1 MVVGSGGGEPNPT
14 SEVRTL
20 AERGL
25 GPYLIEERLATGG
38 MAEVFVAKRT
48 GPHGFFKRVA
58 LKRILPQ
65 FARDPDFVSM
75 FVDEARLAARLEHP
89 NVVQVFDFGE
99 LNGDLFLAMELVVGT
114 NVNRLLR
121 AVSARNESVPLE
133 VALHILAQTAHA
145 LAYAHRSRGEDGR
158 PLGIVH
164 RDVSPANILLTHTGH
179 VKLSDFGIAR
189 IAGKD
194 NRTDDGHVRGKLG
207 YMSPEQVMGKSL
219 DGRSDVFT
227 LTTVFAEMLLA
238 EPLFGSGSDLDV
250 LIRIRDADL
259 RVMDRSPRRL
269 PQDVRKLIHLGL
281 RPDPKERPSS
291 SAFADAVDEVVRRR
305 GIVRGP
311 DSLARLLLQLDL
323 VRGTRADRDAL
334 EAGARATWN
343 LDTTGVNAET
353 EQLGHVTTNAPA
365 IYRVRRDDRTIVGPI
380 SYPKLVQ
387 MITCG
392 EVNSDTEVSRE
403 GSEFG
408 TASMLAELTRFLS
421 TPALQWRAEETTFAT
436 RRGVLGS
443 GRLLPIV
450 HHIAKDRETGALHLF
465 DRQRRKKIYFIDG
478 RPDFVASTDKNELLG
493 EYLVATGVCLRMEVD
508 MALALLPRYGGHLGD
523 ALVGLGIL
531 RPVELFRATSAQVR
545 AKYLEAFRW
554 RSGQWAYVPGVRAQ
568 EETYPL
574 GHESTELLR
583 DAALEAHPEELEAA
597 LSPMREKIL
606 VREPSPAI
614 PLSAF
619 RVPEAWNRLLDV
631 QGDATLGAIV
641 ARESVE
647 GGLDT
652 DEVYRAFYLG
662 LSCEIVRAA

>member
-1 MVVGSGGGEPNPT
+1 
-14 SEVRTL
+14 L
-20 AERGL
+20 AERPL

-65 FARDPDFVSM
+65 FARDADFVSM
-75 FVDEARLAARLEHP
+75 FVDEARLAGRLEHP
-89 NVVQVFDFGE
+89 NVVQVFDFGDIE
-99 LNGDLFLAMELVVGT
+99 GELFLAMELVVGT

-133 VALHILAQTAHA
+133 TALHILSQTAHA
-145 LAYAHRSRGEDGR
+145 LAYAHRARDDEGK

-189 IAGKD
+189 MSGKD
-194 NRTDDGHVRGKLG
+194 TRTDDGHVRGKLG
-207 YMSPEQVMGKSL
+207 YMSPEQVMGKEL

-259 RVMDRSPRRL
+259 RVLERSPRRL
-269 PQDVRKLIHLGL
+269 PQDVMKIIRMGL
-281 RPDPKERPSS
+281 EPDPKDRPSS
-291 SAFADAVDEVVRRR
+291 SAFADAVDEIVRRR

-311 DSLARLLLQLDL
+311 DALARLLLQLDL
-323 VRGTRADRDAL
+323 VRGTKADRDAL
-334 EAGARATWN
+334 EAGARPTWT
-343 LDTTGVNAET
+343 LDTTGVNAQT
-353 EQLGHVTTNAPA
+353 EQLGDVAQGTPP
-365 IYRVRRDDRTIVGPI
+365 IYRVRRADRTIVGPL
-380 SYPKLVQ
+380 SYPRLVQ

-392 EVNSDTEVSRE
+392 DVNADTAVSKE
-403 GSEFG
+403 GGPFEL
-408 TASMLAELTRFLS
+408 ASVLPELTRFVHS
-421 TPALQWRAEETTFAT
+421 PALQWRPEETSYAT
-436 RRGVLGS
+436 RRGVLGAA
-443 GRLLPIV
+443 RLLGVV
-450 HHIAKDRETGALHLF
+450 HGIASARETGVLHLF
-465 DRQRRKKIYFIDG
+465 DNDRRKKIYFVEG

-493 EYLVATGVCLRMEVD
+493 EYLVATGVCLRMEVE

-554 RSGQWAYVPGVRAQ
+554 RTGEWAYVPGLRAQ

-574 GHESTELLR
+574 GHETTELLR

-597 LSPMREKIL
+597 LSPLREKVL
-606 VREPSPAI
+606 VREQAPPI

-619 RVPEAWNRLLDV
+619 RAPAEWNRLLDV
-631 QGDATLGAIV
+631 HGDATLGAIV
-641 ARESVE
+641 ARESFS

-652 DEVYRAFYLG
+652 EEVYRAFYLG

>member
-1 MVVGSGGGEPNPT
+1 M
-14 SEVRTL
+14 
-20 AERGL
+20 AERPL

-65 FARDPDFVSM
+65 FARDADFVSM
-75 FVDEARLAARLEHP
+75 FVDEARLAGRLEHP
-89 NVVQVFDFGE
+89 NVVQVFDFGDIE
-99 LNGDLFLAMELVVGT
+99 GELFLAMELVVGT

-133 VALHILAQTAHA
+133 TALHILSQTAHA
-145 LAYAHRSRGEDGR
+145 LAYAHRARDDEGK

-189 IAGKD
+189 MSGKD
-194 NRTDDGHVRGKLG
+194 TRTDDGHVRGKLG
-207 YMSPEQVMGKSL
+207 YMSPEQVMGKEL

-259 RVMDRSPRRL
+259 RVLERSPRRL
-269 PQDVRKLIHLGL
+269 PQDVMKIIRMGL
-281 RPDPKERPSS
+281 EPDPKDRPSS
-291 SAFADAVDEVVRRR
+291 SAFADAVDEIVRRR

-311 DSLARLLLQLDL
+311 DALARLLLQLDL
-323 VRGTRADRDAL
+323 VRGTKADRDAL
-334 EAGARATWN
+334 EAGARPTWT
-343 LDTTGVNAET
+343 LDTTGVNAQT
-353 EQLGHVTTNAPA
+353 EQLGDVAQGTPP
-365 IYRVRRDDRTIVGPI
+365 IYRVRRADRTILGPV
-380 SYPKLVQ
+380 SYPRLVQ

-392 EVNSDTEVSRE
+392 DVNADTAVSKE
-403 GSEFG
+403 GGPFEL
-408 TASMLAELTRFLS
+408 ASVLPELTRFVHS
-421 TPALQWRAEETTFAT
+421 PALQWRPEETSYAT
-436 RRGVLGS
+436 RRGVLGAA
-443 GRLLPIV
+443 RLLGVV
-450 HHIAKDRETGALHLF
+450 HGIASARETGVLHLF
-465 DRQRRKKIYFIDG
+465 DNDRRKKIYFVEG

-493 EYLVATGVCLRMEVD
+493 EYLVATGVCLRMEVE

-554 RSGQWAYVPGVRAQ
+554 RTGEWAYVPGLRAQ

-574 GHESTELLR
+574 GHETTELLR

-597 LSPMREKIL
+597 LSPLREKVL
-606 VREPSPAI
+606 VREQAPPI

-619 RVPEAWNRLLDV
+619 RAPAEWNRLLDV
-631 QGDATLGAIV
+631 HGDATLGAIV
-641 ARESVE
+641 ARESFS

-652 DEVYRAFYLG
+652 EEVYRAFYLG

>member
-1 MVVGSGGGEPNPT
+1 M
-14 SEVRTL
+14 

-99 LNGDLFLAMELVVGT
+99 LDHELFLAMELVVGT

-133 VALHILAQTAHA
+133 VALHILSQTSHA
-145 LAYAHRSRGEDGR
+145 LAYAHRARGEDGR

-365 IYRVRRDDRTIVGPI
+365 IYRVRRSDRTIVGPI

-387 MITCG
+387 MITSG
-392 EVNSDTEVSRE
+392 EINGDTEVSRE
-403 GSEFG
+403 SEDFT
-408 TASMLAELTRFLS
+408 TASLIPELSRFVA
-421 TPALQWRAEETTFAT
+421 TPALQWREEETTFAT

-443 GRLLPIV
+443 GKLLPIV
-450 HHIAKDRETGALHLF
+450 HHIARDRETGALHLF
-465 DRQRRKKIYFIDG
+465 DRERRKKIYFIDG

-554 RSGQWAYVPGVRAQ
+554 RSGQWAYVPGARAQ

-597 LSPMREKIL
+597 LAPMREKIL

-631 QGDATLGAIV
+631 RGDATLGAIV
-641 ARESVE
+641 ARESVD